1 VRGERLLK
9 KIVKTVSLIIIG
21 IIVIFGINRFVTRKV
36 VIEDADS
43 SVIASEKEAT
53 QKKEKEQETKQDI
66 LPDGSID
73 DWNLILVGPK
83 HPLEKDIPQDNL
95 VEIPGSVMQLDRRV
109 IEPYQQ
115 LTQAAE
121 QAGYP
126 LALVSSYRSVSYQ
139 EQVFNDA
146 VYQYMSQGLSE
157 KEAITET
164 KKTSTEPG
172 NSEHHTGLAIDVVD
186 TDWQQNYPRVLLE
199 PAYGDEPGAKW
210 LAEHA
215 REYGFIVRY
224 PEGKEDITKITY
236 EPWHFRY
243 VGVEHAKYI
252 EENHLTL
259 EEYIDLLKEK

>member
-21 IIVIFGINRFVTRKV
+21 IIVIYGINRFVTRKV

-164 KKTSTEPG
+164 K
-172 NSEHHTGLAIDVVD
+172 
-186 TDWQQNYPRVLLE
+186 
-199 PAYGDEPGAKW
+199 
-210 LAEHA
+210 
-215 REYGFIVRY
+215 
-224 PEGKEDITKITY
+224 
-236 EPWHFRY
+236 
-243 VGVEHAKYI
+243 
-252 EENHLTL
+252 
-259 EEYIDLLKEK
+259 

>member
-1 VRGERLLK
+1 MRGDRLLK
-9 KIVKTVSLIIIG
+9 KGLRTISLMIIG
-21 IIVIFGINRFVTRKV
+21 IVVIYGINRFVTRKV
-36 VIEDADS
+36 VIEDLDS
-43 SVIASEKEAT
+43 SFVASEKETT
-53 QKKEKEQETKQDI
+53 QEKAKEKKKETFPE
-66 LPDGSID
+66 GSLD
-73 DWNLILVGPK
+73 DWNLILVGPE
-83 HPLEKDIPQDNL
+83 HPLEKDIPQENL

-109 IEPYQQ
+109 IEPYEK
-115 LTQAAE
+115 LTQAAA

-146 VYQYMSQGLSE
+146 VYQYMSQGMTE
-157 KEAITET
+157 EAAIKET

-172 NSEHHTGLAIDVVD
+172 YSEHHTGLAIDVVD
-186 TDWQQNYPRVLLE
+186 TNWQQNYPRVLLE

-224 PEGKEDITKITY
+224 PDGKEDITKITY

-252 EENHLTL
+252 EEHHLTL